1 MLDTLANVK
10 AALRVTGT
18 DDDTTLNRL
27 LTTAESF
34 IAEHTGRSFDG
45 GSFTETHPGGTTLVF
60 LKNYPVTTLTDVR
73 VDANRLFGTE
83 TVLDPTTYVV
93 HADRGVVESVAGPF
107 LPARGRR
114 GSADWPGAV
123 QVAYSTATGAVPGA
137 VKEAFSQLVG
147 HWYRLAKTNEDLAG
161 VLLTEKTD
169 ETGTKTYSW
178 SLASGL
184 KVPAGV
190 LQILA
195 PFRVPFAT
203 SRQRSARPAVTLP
216 EGRAA
221 G

>member
-10 AALRVTGT
+10 TALRIVGT

-34 IAEHTGRSFDG
+34 IAEHPGRVFDG
-45 GSFTETHPGGTTLVF
+45 GSFTETHPGGTGLVF
-60 LKNYPVTTLTDVR
+60 LRNYPVSAVTDVR
-73 VDANRLFGTE
+73 VDANRLFGAE
-83 TVLDPTTYVV
+83 TILDPTNYVL
-93 HADRGVVESVAGPF
+93 HADRGVIESAGGPF
-107 LPARGRR
+107 LPPRGRR
-114 GSADWPGAV
+114 GSADWPGTV
-123 QVAYSTATGAVPGA
+123 RVAYSTATGAVPGA

-169 ETGTKTYSW
+169 GTGTRTYSW
-178 SLASGL
+178 SLAGGL

-195 PFRVPFAT
+195 PFRVP
-203 SRQRSARPAVTLP
+203 
-216 EGRAA
+216 A

>member
-10 AALRVTGT
+10 AALRIVGT

-34 IAEHTGRSFDG
+34 IAEHTGRAFDG

-60 LKNYPVTTLTDVR
+60 LRNYPVSSVTSLR

-83 TVLDPTTYVV
+83 TILDPTNYVV
-93 HADRGVVESVAGPF
+93 HAARGVIESAGGPF
-107 LPARGRR
+107 LPRRGGR
-114 GSADWPGAV
+114 GSADWPGTV

-169 ETGTKTYSW
+169 GTGTRTYSW
-178 SLASGL
+178 SLAGGL

-195 PFRVPFAT
+195 PFRVPAT
-203 SRQRSARPAVTLP
+203 
-216 EGRAA
+216 
-221 G
+221 